1 MGMAYLE
8 GRLMRKSTPNQ
19 GISVEAPESIVTSDS
34 PGRYDYAPHLW
45 QSLDNINR
53 ELGRLSQGVDNIGQ
67 DHTKIFSE
75 IGKISSKIELF
86 GNELAETKKP

>member
-34 PGRYDYAPHLW
+34 PGRYGCAK
-45 QSLDNINR
+45 
-53 ELGRLSQGVDNIGQ
+53 
-67 DHTKIFSE
+67 T
-75 IGKISSKIELF
+75 
-86 GNELAETKKP
+86 